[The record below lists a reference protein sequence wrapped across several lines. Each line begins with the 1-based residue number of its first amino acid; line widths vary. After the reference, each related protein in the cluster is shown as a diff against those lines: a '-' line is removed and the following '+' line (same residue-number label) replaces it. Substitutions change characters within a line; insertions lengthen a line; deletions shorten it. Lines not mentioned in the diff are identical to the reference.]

1 MAPPVSCKWKW
12 MVSVCKNLPTLHIFH
27 INTNG
32 YYDDFIFSTFLLNL
46 IFSHYILL
54 WSKTFFFAESWLML
68 MHVLIFFR
76 RTHVQIS
83 AHLLRILLVF
93 RVYLTV
99 FENHQKCLIWIFYAK
114 LILILCFIF
123 AKLCQM
129 RLFE

>member
-1 MAPPVSCKWKW
+1 MAPPDSCKWKW

-54 WSKTFFFAESWLML
+54 WWKTFFF
-68 MHVLIFFR
+68 R
-76 RTHVQIS
+76 
-83 AHLLRILLVF
+83 RILADVDACTHIF
-93 RVYLTV
+93 STYTRSNIRSSSSYSAC
-99 FENHQKCLIWIFYAK
+99 FSCLFNSVWKSPEMSHLNFHAK

-129 RLFE
+129 RLFK